1 MIRAKRNAA
10 RNRIRATK
18 KGSLSS
24 LIRTFGS
31 KDLASLP
38 SAKAEPSAQ
47 ESHLFGT
54 RLSLVLAGY
63 TAGMEL
69 HQTPKIMDKIFKRT
83 NGCRM
88 NELHATAE
96 SIGSGLPKK
105 SARHRN
111 YLTIKQGFPK
121 RHRNLRFCR
130 LHG

>member
-38 SAKAEPSAQ
+38 SAEAEPSAQ

-54 RLSLVLAGY
+54 MQ
-63 TAGMEL
+63 TA
-69 HQTPKIMDKIFKRT
+69 RV
-83 NGCRM
+83 
-88 NELHATAE
+88 
-96 SIGSGLPKK
+96 SGLYRRYGITPNPKD
-105 SARHRN
+105 
-111 YLTIKQGFPK
+111 YG
-121 RHRNLRFCR
+121 
-130 LHG
+130 